1 MKQMWDKRYT
11 GEDYFYGIQP
21 NNFFKDKINDFKPG
35 KILLPAEGEGR
46 KSVYAAGLGWDV
58 SAFDYSTEARGKA
71 LRLSKENN
79 VQIDYSISSLEDA
92 DYEKESFDMLVL
104 IYAHSK
110 DRQNIHRR
118 LLTFLKPGGV
128 IVLEAFSKK
137 QRGNDSGGPKDIN
150 MLFSIEELKNDFS
163 QLRELDVREEEIVL
177 AEGDH
182 HSGKA
187 SVIRL
192 LGRK

>member
-1 MKQMWDKRYT
+1 LKKGIQSIRKKTMKQMWDKRYT

-79 VQIDYSISSLEDA
+79 VQRSTEYTQTSSDFFKARRSHCSRGLF
-92 DYEKESFDMLVL
+92 EKT
-104 IYAHSK
+104 K
-110 DRQNIHRR
+110 R
-118 LLTFLKPGGV
+118 
-128 IVLEAFSKK
+128 
-137 QRGNDSGGPKDIN
+137 
-150 MLFSIEELKNDFS
+150 
-163 QLRELDVREEEIVL
+163 
-177 AEGDH
+177 
-182 HSGKA
+182 
-187 SVIRL
+187 
-192 LGRK
+192 